1 MSKKIIIGSRGSKLA
16 LLYAQQAK
24 DKIIENTNLGNDDIL
39 IKSITTKGDELQNI
53 RLSEVGGKGL
63 FSSNIE
69 KELQLKNIDIA
80 VHALKDM
87 PANETKGLITD
98 SFLKRNDPREILI
111 TKNNKKLK
119 DLDEKSIVG
128 TSSFRRE
135 FQIKKIR
142 KDLNC
147 KLIRGNVDT
156 RIRKL
161 NEGIYDAIILSY
173 AGIKFLKFENE
184 ISEIFSVEEIIPSA
198 GQGIIAL
205 QCRENDIFQ
214 ILIGIGIFLL
224 FLVFRGLIS
233 KLVIKK
239 LEVISKRTTNK
250 LDDTFV
256 QSLVGPAR
264 FLPIVLGFFIASYYM
279 TFSLEGREVVDTIN
293 RTLITILIF
302 WVIHQIIE
310 PISYILSGLD
320 KILTRELIGWIIK
333 SLKILIFILGLAAV
347 LELWG
352 IKIGPIIA
360 GLGLFGV
367 AVALGAQDLFKNL
380 ISGILVLVEKRF
392 KIGDWIAVEGI
403 IEGIVEKIGFRST
416 TIRKFDKSLAII
428 PNFQFAENAVVNV
441 SETSN
446 WLISWIITLQYDTT
460 VDQLKKIRDEIENHI
475 NSSEDYNTSIGVAV
489 RVDKFSDSSIDM
501 YVRCFTKSGSWSN
514 WLDVKERLAIAIKE
528 IVEKNGASFAFP
540 SQSIYVEKK

>member
-1 MSKKIIIGSRGSKLA
+1 M
-16 LLYAQQAK
+16 
-24 DKIIENTNLGNDDIL
+24 
-39 IKSITTKGDELQNI
+39 
-53 RLSEVGGKGL
+53 
-63 FSSNIE
+63 
-69 KELQLKNIDIA
+69 
-80 VHALKDM
+80 
-87 PANETKGLITD
+87 
-98 SFLKRNDPREILI
+98 
-111 TKNNKKLK
+111 
-119 DLDEKSIVG
+119 
-128 TSSFRRE
+128 
-135 FQIKKIR
+135 
-142 KDLNC
+142 
-147 KLIRGNVDT
+147 
-156 RIRKL
+156 
-161 NEGIYDAIILSY
+161 
-173 AGIKFLKFENE
+173 
-184 ISEIFSVEEIIPSA
+184 
-198 GQGIIAL
+198 
-205 QCRENDIFQ
+205 
-214 ILIGIGIFLL
+214 
-224 FLVFRGLIS
+224 
-233 KLVIKK
+233 
-239 LEVISKRTTNK
+239 
-250 LDDTFV
+250 
-256 QSLVGPAR
+256 VGPAR

-279 TFSLEGREVVDTIN
+279 TFSVEGREVVDTIN

-320 KILTRELIGWIIK
+320 QILTRELIGWIIK

-392 KIGDWIAVEGI
+392 KIGDWISVDGV

-446 WLISWIITLQYDTT
+446 WLISWNITLQYDTT
-460 VDQLKKIRDEIENHI
+460 VDQLKTIRNEIEKYI
-475 NSSEDYNTSIGVAV
+475 LESKDFDTKVGVAV

-501 YVRCFTKSGSWSN
+501 YVRCFTNSRSWN
-514 WLDVKERLAIAIKE
+514 DWLSVKERLAIKIKE
-528 IVEKNGASFAFP
+528 IVEGNKASFAFP